1 MIELQNFSKEYDSF
15 KAVSNL
21 SYTFEK
27 GTITGI
33 LGPNGAGKT
42 TILKALT
49 GRHFASEGKVIFSET
64 IDAAQAPEKI
74 RNLTGFVE
82 ETASLPGGE
91 IRPGTA
97 GYRSGGGHE
106 GRETASL
113 PGEYTVKEY
122 ITFVAE
128 LHGCNQAAVENVIKK
143 CSLEEYKN
151 KKINSL
157 SKGYKERVNFAQALV
172 YNPEILILDEPAS
185 GLDPQQIVNMRALVK
200 DLSKDHTIILSTH
213 LMQEVEALCEKVLII
228 NHGKLLAQGTKDEIV
243 KNTVT
248 KNLEEAFF
256 KLTSSSGK
264 EEEK

>member
-82 ETASLPGGE
+82 
-91 IRPGTA
+91 
-97 GYRSGGGHE
+97 
-106 GRETASL
+106 ETASL

>member
-1 MIELQNFSKEYDSF
+1 MIELKNFSKEYDSF

-82 ETASLPGGE
+82 
-91 IRPGTA
+91 
-97 GYRSGGGHE
+97 
-106 GRETASL
+106 ETASL

-264 EEEK
+264 EEEEK

>member
-1 MIELQNFSKEYDSF
+1 MIELKNFSKEYDSF

-64 IDAAQAPEKI
+64 IDASQAPEKI

-82 ETASLPGGE
+82 
-91 IRPGTA
+91 
-97 GYRSGGGHE
+97 
-106 GRETASL
+106 ETASL

>member
-1 MIELQNFSKEYDSF
+1 MIELKNFSKEYDSF

-82 ETASLPGGE
+82 
-91 IRPGTA
+91 
-97 GYRSGGGHE
+97 
-106 GRETASL
+106 ETASL

-256 KLTSSSGK
+256 KLTSSSVK

>member
-1 MIELQNFSKEYDSF
+1 MIELKNFSKEYDSF

-82 ETASLPGGE
+82 
-91 IRPGTA
+91 
-97 GYRSGGGHE
+97 
-106 GRETASL
+106 ETASL

>member
-1 MIELQNFSKEYDSF
+1 MIELKNFSREYDSF

-82 ETASLPGGE
+82 
-91 IRPGTA
+91 
-97 GYRSGGGHE
+97 
-106 GRETASL
+106 ETASL

>member
-82 ETASLPGGE
+82 
-91 IRPGTA
+91 
-97 GYRSGGGHE
+97 
-106 GRETASL
+106 ETASL

-256 KLTSSSGK
+256 KLTSSSVK

>member
-1 MIELQNFSKEYDSF
+1 MIELKNFSKEYDSF

-82 ETASLPGGE
+82 
-91 IRPGTA
+91 
-97 GYRSGGGHE
+97 
-106 GRETASL
+106 ETASL

-213 LMQEVEALCEKVLII
+213 LMQEVDALCEKVLII

>member
-1 MIELQNFSKEYDSF
+1 MIELKNFSKEYDSF

-64 IDAAQAPEKI
+64 IDASKAPEKI

-82 ETASLPGGE
+82 ETASLPG
-91 IRPGTA
+91 
-97 GYRSGGGHE
+97 
-106 GRETASL
+106 
-113 PGEYTVKEY
+113 EYTVKEY
-122 ITFVAE
+122 ITFVAK

-200 DLSKDHTIILSTH
+200 NLSKDHTIILSTH
-213 LMQEVEALCEKVLII
+213 LMQEVDALCEKVLII

>member
-1 MIELQNFSKEYDSF
+1 MIELKNFSKEYDSF

-82 ETASLPGGE
+82 ETASLPG
-91 IRPGTA
+91 
-97 GYRSGGGHE
+97 
-106 GRETASL
+106 
-113 PGEYTVKEY
+113 EYTVKEY

-143 CSLEEYKN
+143 CSLEKYKN

-256 KLTSSSGK
+256 KLTSSSVK

>member
-1 MIELQNFSKEYDSF
+1 MIELKNFSKEYDSF

-82 ETASLPGGE
+82 ETASLPG
-91 IRPGTA
+91 
-97 GYRSGGGHE
+97 
-106 GRETASL
+106 
-113 PGEYTVKEY
+113 EYTVKEY

-143 CSLEEYKN
+143 CSLEEYKH

-213 LMQEVEALCEKVLII
+213 LMQEVDALCEKVLII

>member
-1 MIELQNFSKEYDSF
+1 MIELKNFSKEYDSF

-64 IDAAQAPEKI
+64 IDASQAPEKI

-82 ETASLPGGE
+82 
-91 IRPGTA
+91 
-97 GYRSGGGHE
+97 
-106 GRETASL
+106 ETASL

-256 KLTSSSGK
+256 KLTSSTGK

>member
-1 MIELQNFSKEYDSF
+1 MIELKNFSKEYDSF

-49 GRHFASEGKVIFSET
+49 GRHFASEGKVIFSKT

-82 ETASLPGGE
+82 
-91 IRPGTA
+91 
-97 GYRSGGGHE
+97 
-106 GRETASL
+106 ETASL

-143 CSLEEYKN
+143 CSLEECKN

-264 EEEK
+264 EEK

>member
-1 MIELQNFSKEYDSF
+1 MIELKNFSKEYDSF

-64 IDAAQAPEKI
+64 IDASQAPEKI

-82 ETASLPGGE
+82 
-91 IRPGTA
+91 
-97 GYRSGGGHE
+97 
-106 GRETASL
+106 ETASL

-213 LMQEVEALCEKVLII
+213 LMQEVDALCEKVLII

-256 KLTSSSGK
+256 KLTSGTGK
-264 EEEK
+264 EEQ

>member
-82 ETASLPGGE
+82 
-91 IRPGTA
+91 
-97 GYRSGGGHE
+97 
-106 GRETASL
+106 ETASL

-264 EEEK
+264 EEK

>member
-1 MIELQNFSKEYDSF
+1 MIELKNFSKEYDSF

-64 IDAAQAPEKI
+64 IDASQAPEKI

-82 ETASLPGGE
+82 
-91 IRPGTA
+91 
-97 GYRSGGGHE
+97 
-106 GRETASL
+106 ETASL

-213 LMQEVEALCEKVLII
+213 LMQEVDALCEKVLII

>member
-1 MIELQNFSKEYDSF
+1 MIELKNFSKEYDSF

-82 ETASLPGGE
+82 ETASLPG
-91 IRPGTA
+91 
-97 GYRSGGGHE
+97 
-106 GRETASL
+106 
-113 PGEYTVKEY
+113 EYTVKEY

-128 LHGCNQAAVENVIKK
+128 LHGCNQEAVENVIKK
-143 CSLEEYKN
+143 GTLEEYKN

-256 KLTSSSGK
+256 KLTSSTGK

>member
-1 MIELQNFSKEYDSF
+1 MIELKNFSKEYDSF

-64 IDAAQAPEKI
+64 IDASQAPEKI

-82 ETASLPGGE
+82 
-91 IRPGTA
+91 
-97 GYRSGGGHE
+97 
-106 GRETASL
+106 ETASL

-143 CSLEEYKN
+143 CSLEE
-151 KKINSL
+151 
-157 SKGYKERVNFAQALV
+157 
-172 YNPEILILDEPAS
+172 
-185 GLDPQQIVNMRALVK
+185 
-200 DLSKDHTIILSTH
+200 
-213 LMQEVEALCEKVLII
+213 
-228 NHGKLLAQGTKDEIV
+228 
-243 KNTVT
+243 
-248 KNLEEAFF
+248 
-256 KLTSSSGK
+256 
-264 EEEK
+264 

>member
-1 MIELQNFSKEYDSF
+1 M
-15 KAVSNL
+15 
-21 SYTFEK
+21 
-27 GTITGI
+27 
-33 LGPNGAGKT
+33 
-42 TILKALT
+42 
-49 GRHFASEGKVIFSET
+49 
-64 IDAAQAPEKI
+64 
-74 RNLTGFVE
+74 
-82 ETASLPGGE
+82 
-91 IRPGTA
+91 
-97 GYRSGGGHE
+97 
-106 GRETASL
+106 
-113 PGEYTVKEY
+113 
-122 ITFVAE
+122 
-128 LHGCNQAAVENVIKK
+128 
-143 CSLEEYKN
+143 
-151 KKINSL
+151 

>member
-1 MIELQNFSKEYDSF
+1 MIELKNFSKEYDSF

-82 ETASLPGGE
+82 
-91 IRPGTA
+91 
-97 GYRSGGGHE
+97 
-106 GRETASL
+106 ETASL

-213 LMQEVEALCEKVLII
+213 LMQEVDALCEKVLII

-264 EEEK
+264 EEEEI

>member
-1 MIELQNFSKEYDSF
+1 MIELKNFSKEYDSF

-82 ETASLPGGE
+82 ETASLPG
-91 IRPGTA
+91 
-97 GYRSGGGHE
+97 
-106 GRETASL
+106 
-113 PGEYTVKEY
+113 EYTVKEY

-128 LHGCNQAAVENVIKK
+128 LHGCNKAAVENVIKK

-213 LMQEVEALCEKVLII
+213 LMQEVDALCEKVLII

-256 KLTSSSGK
+256 KLTSSTGK

>member
-1 MIELQNFSKEYDSF
+1 MIELKNFSKEYDSF

-64 IDAAQAPEKI
+64 IDASQAPEKI

-82 ETASLPGGE
+82 D
-91 IRPGTA
+91 
-97 GYRSGGGHE
+97 
-106 GRETASL
+106 TASL

-213 LMQEVEALCEKVLII
+213 LMQEVDALCEKVLII